1 MRPWSYIRPPR
12 KKVQIMRTSRL
23 ISILA
28 VSAAFVGGASFL
40 TPAMSQTGKSDISYE
55 RADLTLHQVLVK
67 LSAAGYDNVDKIER
81 ERNAYEV
88 RAIDKNGARVKLYV
102 DPQTGDLIKSGRQS
116 AKQEQRATEDKP
128 A

>member
-1 MRPWSYIRPPR
+1 M
-12 KKVQIMRTSRL
+12 
-23 ISILA
+23 
-28 VSAAFVGGASFL
+28 
-40 TPAMSQTGKSDISYE
+40 TPAMSQTGKPEISYE
-55 RADLTLHQVLVK
+55 QADLTLHQVLVK

-116 AKQEQRATEDKP
+116 AKQEQRAIENKP